1 MPEAIKS
8 SGKLIVGVNIPYAPN
23 EFKDP
28 SGKIVGFDVDLM
40 NAIAATLGLTAE
52 YREAD
57 FAKIIPS
64 IQGDTFNVGMSSFT
78 DTKEREQTVD
88 FVTYFS
94 AGILWA
100 QRPGKPIDP
109 NNACGKKVAVQ
120 ATTTEE
126 VDELPAKSKACTDA
140 GKPPI
145 DILKFDGQDAAT
157 NAVVL
162 GQADAMSADSPVTA
176 YAIKQ
181 SNGKLEAAGEIADA
195 APYGWPVKK
204 GSPLAQSLQAGPRAP
219 DRERHLQ
226 DDRDQLGCRDR
237 DDRQAGHQRRDQLGS
252 RIPTMTDVDT
262 PPATISS
269 RDRCRSAASSVA
281 VGGGGRH
288 HHPGRRCSSTARPP
302 TLPTDGTSSRST
314 SSTSGCY
321 VRCLEHFA
329 ADHLLDGAG
338 DRRSACI
345 LAVMRL
351 SPNPVFKSVS
361 WVYLWIFR
369 GTPIY
374 VQLVFW
380 GLIPTIYANIQLG
393 VPFGPSFFHLNL
405 QALSIPFLLAIL
417 GLALNEAAYMA
428 EIIRAGISSVP
439 EGQLGGFDGAGHV
452 VGDGDA
458 PHRAPA
464 GDAGD
469 HPADRQRGHQH
480 AEDHIAGHR
489 RAVRA

>member
-1 MPEAIKS
+1 MQKVGATVLGGCQDRRNKIWRIAAVFAAIGALALSGCASKTETGGETTATTAATAEKVDAIANTVPENIKS
-8 SGKLIVGVNIPYAPN
+8 TGKLVVGVNIPYAPN

-40 NAIAATLGLTAE
+40 NAIASTLGLTAE

-100 QRPGKPIDP
+100 QRPGTPVDP

-140 GKPPI
+140 GKPAI
-145 DILKFDGQDAAT
+145 EILKFDGQDAAT

-204 GSPLAQSLQAGPRAP
+204 DSPLAQSLQKA
-219 DRERHLQ
+219 
-226 DDRDQLGCRDR
+226 
-237 DDRQAGHQRRDQLGS
+237 
-252 RIPTMTDVDT
+252 
-262 PPATISS
+262 
-269 RDRCRSAASSVA
+269 
-281 VGGGGRH
+281 
-288 HHPGRRCSSTARPP
+288 
-302 TLPTDGTSSRST
+302 
-314 SSTSGCY
+314 
-321 VRCLEHFA
+321 LEH
-329 ADHLLDGAG
+329 LIESGAYKQIATNWG
-338 DRRSACI
+338 VESGMIDK
-345 LAVMRL
+345 
-351 SPNPVFKSVS
+351 PV
-361 WVYLWIFR
+361 IN
-369 GTPIY
+369 G
-374 VQLVFW
+374 
-380 GLIPTIYANIQLG
+380 
-393 VPFGPSFFHLNL
+393 
-405 QALSIPFLLAIL
+405 AI
-417 GLALNEAAYMA
+417 
-428 EIIRAGISSVP
+428 S
-439 EGQLGGFDGAGHV
+439 
-452 VGDGDA
+452 
-458 PHRAPA
+458 
-464 GDAGD
+464 
-469 HPADRQRGHQH
+469 
-480 AEDHIAGHR
+480 
-489 RAVRA
+489 

>member
-1 MPEAIKS
+1 MLGGWGIRRGKLWGAATVIAVAGALALSGCSAGSDSGSTETASPTSGAAAEKVDEIANTVPENIKS

-40 NAIAATLGLTAE
+40 NAVAGTLGLEAE

-78 DTKEREQTVD
+78 DTKEREETVD

-100 QRPGKPIDP
+100 QRPGEAIDP

-126 VDELPAKSKACTDA
+126 TEELPAKSKACTDA

-145 DILKFDGQDAAT
+145 EIVSFDGQDAAT

-204 GSPLAQSLQAGPRAP
+204 GSPLAQSLK
-219 DRERHLQ
+219 
-226 DDRDQLGCRDR
+226 
-237 DDRQAGHQRRDQLGS
+237 
-252 RIPTMTDVDT
+252 
-262 PPATISS
+262 
-269 RDRCRSAASSVA
+269 AA
-281 VGGGGRH
+281 
-288 HHPGRRCSSTARPP
+288 
-302 TLPTDGTSSRST
+302 
-314 SSTSGCY
+314 
-321 VRCLEHFA
+321 LEHLIETGKYKEIA
-329 ADHLLDGAG
+329 TNWGVEAGMIDKPVINGA
-338 DRRSACI
+338 I
-345 LAVMRL
+345 
-351 SPNPVFKSVS
+351 N
-361 WVYLWIFR
+361 
-369 GTPIY
+369 
-374 VQLVFW
+374 
-380 GLIPTIYANIQLG
+380 
-393 VPFGPSFFHLNL
+393 
-405 QALSIPFLLAIL
+405 
-417 GLALNEAAYMA
+417 
-428 EIIRAGISSVP
+428 
-439 EGQLGGFDGAGHV
+439 
-452 VGDGDA
+452 
-458 PHRAPA
+458 
-464 GDAGD
+464 
-469 HPADRQRGHQH
+469 
-480 AEDHIAGHR
+480 
-489 RAVRA
+489 